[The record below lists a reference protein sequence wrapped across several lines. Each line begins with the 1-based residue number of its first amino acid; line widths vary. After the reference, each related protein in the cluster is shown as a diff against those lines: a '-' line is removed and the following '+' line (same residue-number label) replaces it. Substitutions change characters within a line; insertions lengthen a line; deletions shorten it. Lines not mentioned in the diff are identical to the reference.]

1 MFDNWRKRGYDG
13 DRVKIS
19 HWKKNMQIAELI
31 ERLRKA
37 AAKKSLRTL
46 GRECNV
52 SHEMIRKLLTA
63 GDNVSITVATY
74 NKINEG
80 LQSHGY

>member
-1 MFDNWRKRGYDG
+1 
-13 DRVKIS
+13 
-19 HWKKNMQIAELI
+19 MQIAELI

-46 GRECNV
+46 GRECDV

-63 GDNVSITVATY
+63 GGNVSITVASY
-74 NKINEG
+74 NKIDKG
-80 LQSHGY
+80 LRTHGN